1 MRHEMKKI
9 GRIVDEL
16 TTLFL
21 NEDTNEIDLKILTNQ
36 TETIITLK
44 DYQTRFKLDEIKRL
58 EDMLNQQ
65 RQREIEE
72 YYWQLAGE
80 TDEGDELVLV
90 SAMIDEAKL
99 ELIDGNLFMTLIR
112 RY

>member
-16 TTLFL
+16 ITLFL
-21 NEDTNEIDLKILTNQ
+21 DDNPNEIDLKIITNEK
-36 TETIITLK
+36 ETIITLK
-44 DYQTRFKLDEIKRL
+44 DYQTDYKIDEIQRL
-58 EDMLNQQ
+58 EAMLNQQ
-65 RQREIEE
+65 RQHEIEE

-90 SAMIDEAKL
+90 SAMIDEAIL
-99 ELIDGNLFMTLIR
+99 ELVEGDLLMTLIR